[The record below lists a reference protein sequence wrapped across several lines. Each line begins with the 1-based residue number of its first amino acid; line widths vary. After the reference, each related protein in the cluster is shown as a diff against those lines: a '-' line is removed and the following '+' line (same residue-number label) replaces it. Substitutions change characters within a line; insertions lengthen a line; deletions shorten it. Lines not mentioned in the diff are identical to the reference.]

1 MTLITLSF
9 GTNHESKALIEYTQ
23 KTGNAVYGTNNTFLK
38 WPFFPPTNSKITNLN
53 APAKTSNEN
62 NPNLNIN
69 PLHDML
75 WEKIKNEK
83 NRTRLREREVRDRR
97 ITTEKEKNADNP
109 ENSDSPGDNN
119 HVSPDNPDSPDNL
132 ASSDS
137 PDNPKRPGDQD
148 NPENPDNLV
157 DNNPDSPQKPD
168 SPDSPESPKREYF
181 VLCGFVDGI
190 SEEIAITRDED
201 WILKPIV
208 LEVF

>member
-1 MTLITLSF
+1 MQKDNILTTYFWVYIYYIVFLTLNNPLMITLLTLITLSF

-83 NRTRLREREVRDRR
+83 NRARLREREVRDRR
-97 ITTEKEKNADNP
+97 M
-109 ENSDSPGDNN
+109 
-119 HVSPDNPDSPDNL
+119 
-132 ASSDS
+132 
-137 PDNPKRPGDQD
+137 
-148 NPENPDNLV
+148 
-157 DNNPDSPQKPD
+157 
-168 SPDSPESPKREYF
+168 
-181 VLCGFVDGI
+181 
-190 SEEIAITRDED
+190 
-201 WILKPIV
+201 
-208 LEVF
+208 